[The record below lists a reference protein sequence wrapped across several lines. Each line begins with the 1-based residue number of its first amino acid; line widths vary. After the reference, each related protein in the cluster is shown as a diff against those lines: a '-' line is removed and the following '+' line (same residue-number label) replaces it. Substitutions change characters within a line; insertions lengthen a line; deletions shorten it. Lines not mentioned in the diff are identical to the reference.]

1 MAKLYLSVHSVNSYS
16 NIIDLKNNVIN
27 KTYFYNISNYRRYIS
42 INEVEKEYSLKL
54 CNKYEQILN
63 NNDKLIK
70 YCLIESLIT
79 S

>member
-1 MAKLYLSVHSVNSYS
+1 MAKLYLFVHSVNSYS

-27 KTYFYNISNYRRYIS
+27 KTYFYSISNYRRYLS

-54 CNKYEQILN
+54 YIKYEQILN

-70 YCLIESLIT
+70 YYLIESLIT